1 MSDASFR
8 DFVLEQLGGLE
19 GLACRRMFGGYG
31 LYGGDVFFGIIHG
44 GALYFRTDERSRS
57 DYLQQGMRPFMPN
70 PRQSLKAYYEV
81 PVTVLEEPELLA
93 EWARRAMAARF
104 T

>member
-8 DFVLEQLGGLE
+8 DFVLEQLE
-19 GLACRRMFGGYG
+19 GVDALACRRMFGGYG
-31 LYGGDVFFGIIHG
+31 LYGGDVFFGIIHR
-44 GALYFRTDERSRS
+44 GALYFRTDEKSRVE
-57 DYLQQGMRPFMPN
+57 YLRHGMRPFMPT

-81 PVTVLEEPELLA
+81 PADVLEEPELLA